1 MKKRGLALL
10 LAGVMCLSFA
20 ACGKE
25 NTSSNSTVSG
35 NDVSVSGT
43 ENSDPAEEGLVEL
56 GQYKGLVVEATKY
69 VPSEEELNYYIE
81 SFYFDEASAFTFN
94 KAAEE
99 GDSVVIDFVGK
110 IDGEA
115 FQGGTASD
123 YEIVIGS
130 HAFIDGFED
139 GMVGMEIGEVRDLNL
154 RFPDDYHNAD
164 YAGKDCV
171 FTVTLKRVTPA
182 MSDESIKALQNPLYS
197 NMEEFRAYQTDYVND
212 YFNND
217 YETTVVSLVLE
228 QIVNGSTFS
237 TFSETALTKHRERII
252 NAYTDVAASYGLDVN
267 TYLEYNGTS
276 VDVIAEL
283 FAKRDLI
290 FAAIQKAEGID
301 ITEEELIEKANYYMA
316 KNGIEGKTPEEY
328 YEMQGSKESFK
339 EAALTEKIYAFL
351 VANTTVVDPLAD
363 LSTET
368 VESDTT
374 EETDADTD
382 VSASE

>member
-328 YEMQGSKESFK
+328 YEMQGSKESFR

-351 VANTTVVDPLAD
+351 VANTTVVDPLAG

-368 VESDTT
+368 ADSDTT
-374 EETDADTD
+374 EETDADSD